1 MRRLFRKYDAENWS
15 GKAVS
20 AHDAVRIEIAVQA
33 AIAGSRF
40 EIFQRDLIA
49 GCAEIDWQHDH
60 PMTLWTVALYA
71 SVFPVCE
78 MPREIRRTDGLIHFA
93 EPSVALEHSKL
104 DLFWSD
110 RDLVCLALNRLK
122 NLLFTYR
129 PPRATLRLMALSR
142 LVSSASQT
150 LKTR

>member
-1 MRRLFRKYDAENWS
+1 MTGSRSKATHMHDLIRKYDAENWP
-15 GKAVS
+15 GKTVS
-20 AHDAVRIEIAVQA
+20 DENAMRIEIAVQA

-40 EIFQRDLIA
+40 GIFQRDLTA
-49 GCAEIDWQHDH
+49 GCAEIDWQHNH

-71 SVFPVCE
+71 GVFPVCE

-110 RDLVCLALNRLK
+110 RDLVCLALKRLETSY
-122 NLLFTYR
+122 LPTGPQGQRSGLR
-129 PPRATLRLMALSR
+129 PY
-142 LVSSASQT
+142 QGW
-150 LKTR
+150 